1 MTQIGRNAGSPMTRE
16 EFDDARQALVAMRAN
31 GSLEGIDSIDVQVIR
46 EVSEETSLGEPT
58 GHILYMEVTVTIRG
72 GVWVVTATA
81 SAANFER
88 TDREKLEDIHNR
100 AWKLAAEKPAKRQNP
115 AGHYGELI

>member
-1 MTQIGRNAGSPMTRE
+1 MTQIGQNAGSPMTKE
-16 EFDDARQALVAMRAN
+16 EFDDARQALLAMRTS
-31 GSLEGIDSIDVQVIR
+31 GSLEGIDGIDVQVIR

-88 TDREKLEDIHNR
+88 TDREKFRDIYNR
-100 AWKLAAEKPAKRQNP
+100 AWKLAVDKPAKRPNP
-115 AGHYGELI
+115 VSHYGELI